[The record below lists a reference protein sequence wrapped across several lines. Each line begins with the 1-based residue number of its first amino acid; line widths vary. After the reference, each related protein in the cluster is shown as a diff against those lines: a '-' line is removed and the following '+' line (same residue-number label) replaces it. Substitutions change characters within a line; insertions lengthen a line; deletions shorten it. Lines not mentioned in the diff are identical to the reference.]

1 MRTQMRTQT
10 NPNDKEADMKE
21 FRGRTAVI
29 TGAAS
34 GIGLELARRA
44 AAEGMNLVL
53 ADIEATKLDAAA
65 ASLGIDAGRVLA
77 QRTDVSR
84 EDDVKALAD
93 AAFARFGGVHLLCN
107 NAGVG
112 LTRVSWELSTADWNW
127 VLGVDLWSVIHG
139 VQHFVPRM
147 LQQGEGGHVVNTS
160 SVAGLLST
168 PGMAAYNV
176 AKHGVV
182 TLSETLYGELLAAKA
197 KVGVSVLCPAW
208 VPTAI
213 HESGRNRQERFGEAS
228 QAAGLSAA
236 YEQRMASAVKSGR
249 LTATDMAGEVFSAV
263 MEDRFYVIPHRKI
276 NNAIQLRMDDI
287 MNLRN
292 PTQLP

>member
-1 MRTQMRTQT
+1 
-10 NPNDKEADMKE
+10 MKQ
-21 FRGRTAVI
+21 FRDRTAVI

-65 ASLGIDAGRVLA
+65 ASLGIDAERILA

-84 EDDVKALAD
+84 EDEIAALAD

-112 LTRVSWELSTADWNW
+112 LTRVSWELTTADWNW

-147 LQQGEGGHVVNTS
+147 LKQAEGGHVVNTS

-197 KVGVSVLCPAW
+197 KVGVSLLCPAW

-213 HESGRNRQERFGEAS
+213 HESGRNRQEHFGEVKPAE
-228 QAAGLSAA
+228 GLSAS

-249 LTATDMAGEVFSAV
+249 LTAADMANEVFAAV
-263 MEDRFYVIPHRKI
+263 AEDRFYVIPHRKI

-292 PTQLP
+292 PTQLG

>member
-1 MRTQMRTQT
+1 
-10 NPNDKEADMKE
+10 MKQ
-21 FRGRTAVI
+21 FSGRTAVI

-53 ADIEATKLDAAA
+53 ADIEAGRLDGAA
-65 ASLGIDAGRVLA
+65 ASLNLPAERLLL
-77 QRTDVSR
+77 QKTDVSR
-84 EDDVKALAD
+84 EDDIAALAD

-112 LTRVSWELSTADWNW
+112 LTRVSWELTTADWEW

-147 LQQGEGGHVVNTS
+147 LKQAEGGHVVNTS

-197 KVGVSVLCPAW
+197 NIGVSLLCPAW

-213 HESGRNRQERFGEAS
+213 HESGRNRQDRFGAAKP
-228 QAAGLSAA
+228 AAGLSAA
-236 YEQRMASAVKSGR
+236 YEERMAGAVKSGR
-249 LTATDMAGEVFSAV
+249 LTAADMASERLDIHAF
-263 MEDRFYVIPHRKI
+263 
-276 NNAIQLRMDDI
+276 LRQIADK
-287 MNLRN
+287 L
-292 PTQLP
+292 

>member
-1 MRTQMRTQT
+1 
-10 NPNDKEADMKE
+10 MKQ
-21 FRGRTAVI
+21 FRDRTAVI

-44 AAEGMNLVL
+44 ATEGMNLVL
-53 ADIEATKLDAAA
+53 ADIEHGKLEAAA
-65 ASLGIDAGRVLA
+65 ATLNVPAARVLL
-77 QRTDVSR
+77 QKTDVSR
-84 EDDVKALAD
+84 EAEIAALAD

-112 LTRVSWELSTADWNW
+112 LTRVAWELTTADWEW

-147 LQQGEGGHVVNTS
+147 LKQAEGGHVVNTS

-182 TLSETLYGELLAAKA
+182 TLSETLYGELRAAKA
-197 KVGVSVLCPAW
+197 DIGVSLLCPAW

-213 HESGRNRQERFGEAS
+213 HESARNRPDRFGAAKP
-228 QAAGLSAA
+228 AAGLSAA
-236 YEQRMASAVKSGR
+236 YEERMGQAVKSGR
-249 LTATDMAGEVFSAV
+249 LTAADMANEVFAAV

-287 MNLRN
+287 MNQRN
-292 PTQLP
+292 PTPLS

>member
-1 MRTQMRTQT
+1 
-10 NPNDKEADMKE
+10 MKE

-53 ADIEATKLDAAA
+53 ADIEAGRLEAAVA
-65 ASLGIDAGRVLA
+65 GLGVEPARVLA

-84 EDDVKALAD
+84 EQDIKALAD

-147 LQQGEGGHVVNTS
+147 LQQAEGGHLVNTS

-197 KVGVSVLCPAW
+197 KVGISLLCPAW

-213 HESGRNRQERFGEAS
+213 HESARNRQERFGQPTPAE
-228 QAAGLSAA
+228 GLSAS
-236 YEQRMASAVKSGR
+236 YEQRMANAVKSGR
-249 LTATDMAGEVFSAV
+249 LTATDMANEVFSAV
-263 MEDRFYVIPHRKI
+263 IEDRFYVIPHRKI

-287 MNLRN
+287 MQLRN

>member
-1 MRTQMRTQT
+1 
-10 NPNDKEADMKE
+10 MKQ
-21 FRGRTAVI
+21 FHDRTAVI

-53 ADIEATKLDAAA
+53 ADIEAAKLDAAA
-65 ASLGIDAGRVLA
+65 ASLGIDAGRILTR
-77 QRTDVSR
+77 RTDVSR
-84 EDDVKALAD
+84 EEEIAALAD
-93 AAFARFGGVHLLCN
+93 ATFTRFGGVHLLCN

-139 VQHFVPRM
+139 VQHFLPRM
-147 LQQGEGGHVVNTS
+147 LKQDEGGHVVNTS

-182 TLSETLYGELLAAKA
+182 TLSETLYGELLAARA
-197 KVGVSVLCPAW
+197 KVGVSLLCPAW

-213 HESGRNRQERFGEAS
+213 HESGRNRQERFGEATP
-228 QAAGLSAA
+228 AEGLSAT

-249 LTATDMAGEVFSAV
+249 LTAADMASEVFAAV
-263 MEDRFYVIPHRKI
+263 AEDRFYVIPHRKI

-292 PTQLP
+292 PTQLA

>member
-1 MRTQMRTQT
+1 
-10 NPNDKEADMKE
+10 MKE

-84 EDDVKALAD
+84 EDEVKALAD

-147 LQQGEGGHVVNTS
+147 LQQAEGGHVVNTS

-197 KVGVSVLCPAW
+197 KVGVSLLCPAW

-213 HESGRNRQERFGEAS
+213 HESGRNRQERFGEAKP
-228 QAAGLSAA
+228 AEGLSAT
-236 YEQRMASAVKSGR
+236 YEQRMTSAVKSGR
-249 LTATDMAGEVFSAV
+249 LTAADMASEVFAAV
-263 MEDRFYVIPHRKI
+263 AEDRFYVIPHRKI

>member
-1 MRTQMRTQT
+1 MRTQT

-197 KVGVSVLCPAW
+197 KVGVSLLCPAW

-213 HESGRNRQERFGEAS
+213 HESGRNRQERFGEARV
-228 QAAGLSAA
+228 AEGLSAA
-236 YEQRMASAVKSGR
+236 YEQRMANAVKSGR
-249 LTATDMAGEVFSAV
+249 LTAADMANEVFAAV
-263 MEDRFYVIPHRKI
+263 MEERFYVIPHRKI

-287 MNLRN
+287 MQLRN

>member
-1 MRTQMRTQT
+1 
-10 NPNDKEADMKE
+10 MKE

-44 AAEGMNLVL
+44 AAEGMKLVL
-53 ADIEATKLDAAA
+53 ADIDAERLEAAVAG
-65 ASLGIDAGRVLA
+65 LGVAPADVLA

-93 AAFARFGGVHLLCN
+93 AAFERFGGVHLLCN

-147 LQQGEGGHVVNTS
+147 LQQAEGGHVVNTS

-197 KVGVSVLCPAW
+197 KVGVSLLCPAW

-213 HESGRNRQERFGEAS
+213 HESARNRQQRFGEARP
-228 QAAGLSAA
+228 AEGLSAA
-236 YEQRMASAVKSGR
+236 YEQRMANAVKSGR
-249 LTATDMAGEVFSAV
+249 LTATDMANEVFAAV
-263 MEDRFYVIPHRKI
+263 MEERFYVIPHRKI

-287 MNLRN
+287 LKLRN

>member
-1 MRTQMRTQT
+1 
-10 NPNDKEADMKE
+10 MKQ
-21 FRGRTAVI
+21 FSDRTAVI

-44 AAEGMNLVL
+44 GNEGMNLVL
-53 ADIEATKLDAAA
+53 ADIESARLEAAA
-65 ASLGIDAGRVLA
+65 ATLGLPAGRLLL
-77 QRTDVSR
+77 QKTDVSR
-84 EDDVKALAD
+84 EEEIAALAD

-112 LTRVSWELSTADWNW
+112 LTRVSWELTTADWNW

-139 VQHFVPRM
+139 VQHFLPRM
-147 LQQGEGGHVVNTS
+147 LEQAEGGHVVNTS

-197 KVGVSVLCPAW
+197 RVGVSLLCPAW

-213 HESGRNRQERFGEAS
+213 HESARNRQQRFGESRPAG
-228 QAAGLSAA
+228 GLSAG
-236 YEQRMASAVKSGR
+236 YEARMAAAVKSGR
-249 LTATDMAGEVFSAV
+249 LTAADMANEVFTAV
-263 MEDRFYVIPHRKI
+263 SEDRFYVIPHRKI

-292 PTQLP
+292 PTQLT

>member
-1 MRTQMRTQT
+1 
-10 NPNDKEADMKE
+10 MKQ
-21 FRGRTAVI
+21 FRDRTAVI

-53 ADIEATKLDAAA
+53 ADIEHGKLEAAA
-65 ASLGIDAGRVLA
+65 ATLGLPAERVLL
-77 QRTDVSR
+77 QKTDVSR
-84 EDDVKALAD
+84 EAEVAALAD

-112 LTRVSWELSTADWNW
+112 LTRVAWELTTADWEW

-139 VQHFVPRM
+139 VQYFVPRM
-147 LQQGEGGHVVNTS
+147 LKQAEGGHVVNTS

-182 TLSETLYGELLAAKA
+182 TLSETLYGELRAAGA
-197 KVGVSVLCPAW
+197 NIGVSLLCPAW

-213 HESGRNRQERFGEAS
+213 HESARNRPDRFGAAKP
-228 QAAGLSAA
+228 AAGLSAA
-236 YEQRMASAVKSGR
+236 YEERMGQAVKSGR
-249 LTATDMAGEVFSAV
+249 LTAADMANEVFAAV

-292 PTQLP
+292 PTPLS

>member
-1 MRTQMRTQT
+1 
-10 NPNDKEADMKE
+10 MKQ
-21 FRGRTAVI
+21 FRDRTAVI

-53 ADIEATKLDAAA
+53 ADIEAAKLDAAV
-65 ASLGIDAGRVLA
+65 ASLGIDAKRILA

-84 EDDVKALAD
+84 EEEIAALAD
-93 AAFARFGGVHLLCN
+93 VAFARFGGVHLLCN

-139 VQHFVPRM
+139 VQHFMPRM
-147 LQQGEGGHVVNTS
+147 LKQEEGGHVVNTS

-197 KVGVSVLCPAW
+197 KVGVSLLCPAW

-213 HESGRNRQERFGEAS
+213 HESGRNRQQRFGEVKP
-228 QAAGLSAA
+228 AAGLSAS

-249 LTATDMAGEVFSAV
+249 LTAADMANEVFTAV
-263 MEDRFYVIPHRKI
+263 SEDRFYVIPHRKI

-292 PTQLP
+292 PTQLG

>member
-1 MRTQMRTQT
+1 
-10 NPNDKEADMKE
+10 MKQ
-21 FRGRTAVI
+21 FRDRTAVI

-53 ADIEATKLDAAA
+53 ADIEASKLDAAA
-65 ASLGIDAGRVLA
+65 ASLGIDASRILA

-84 EDDVKALAD
+84 EDEIAALAD
-93 AAFARFGGVHLLCN
+93 AAFDRFGGVHLLCN

-112 LTRVSWELSTADWNW
+112 LTRVSWELTTADWNW

-139 VQHFVPRM
+139 VQHFMPRM
-147 LQQGEGGHVVNTS
+147 LKQDEGGHVVNTS

-197 KVGVSVLCPAW
+197 KVGVSLLCPAW

-213 HESGRNRQERFGEAS
+213 HESGRNRQERFGEVKPAE
-228 QAAGLSAA
+228 GLSAS

-249 LTATDMAGEVFSAV
+249 LTAADMANEVFAAV

-287 MNLRN
+287 MQLRN
-292 PTQLP
+292 PTQLG

>member
-1 MRTQMRTQT
+1 MMQ
-10 NPNDKEADMKE
+10 
-21 FRGRTAVI
+21 FRDRTAVI

-34 GIGLELARRA
+34 GIGLELAKRA
-44 AAEGMNLVL
+44 AAEGMRLAL
-53 ADIEATKLDAAA
+53 ADIEKDKLDAAA
-65 ASLGIDAGRVLA
+65 ATLGIAPDRLLT

-84 EDDVKALAD
+84 EEDVKALAD

-139 VQHFVPRM
+139 IQHFVPRM
-147 LQQGEGGHVVNTS
+147 LQQAEGGHVVNTS

-197 KVGVSVLCPAW
+197 NVGVSLLCPAW

-213 HESGRNRQERFGEAS
+213 HESARNRQDRFGTATKA
-228 QAAGLSAA
+228 QGLSAG
-236 YEQRMASAVKSGR
+236 YEARMASAVKSGR
-249 LTATDMAGEVFSAV
+249 LTAADMANEVFSAV
-263 MEDRFYVIPHRKI
+263 AESRFYVIPHRKI

-287 MNLRN
+287 LQLRN

>member
-1 MRTQMRTQT
+1 
-10 NPNDKEADMKE
+10 MKE
-21 FRGRTAVI
+21 FRDRTAVI

-53 ADIEATKLDAAA
+53 ADIEAAKLEAAA
-65 ASLGIDAGRVLA
+65 AGLGIDPARVLA
-77 QRTDVSR
+77 RATDVSR
-84 EDDVKALAD
+84 EEEIAALAK
-93 AAFARFGGVHLLCN
+93 AAFDRFGGVHLLCN

-112 LTRVSWELSTADWNW
+112 LTRVTWELTTADWNW
-127 VLGVDLWSVIHG
+127 VLGVDLWSVIWG
-139 VQHFVPRM
+139 VQHFLPRM
-147 LQQGEGGHVVNTS
+147 LEQADGGHVVNTS

-182 TLSETLYGELLAAKA
+182 TLSETLYGELLAAGA
-197 KVGVSVLCPAW
+197 KVGVSLLCPAW

-213 HESGRNRQERFGEAS
+213 HESGRNRQQRFGATEA
-228 QAAGLSAA
+228 ATGLSAS
-236 YEQRMASAVKSGR
+236 YEQRMAQAVKSGR
-249 LTATDMAGEVFSAV
+249 LTAADMAGAVFDAV
-263 MEDRFYVIPHRKI
+263 VENRFYVIPHRRI
-276 NNAIQLRMDDI
+276 NQAIQLRMEDI
-287 MNLRN
+287 LSLRN

>member
-1 MRTQMRTQT
+1 
-10 NPNDKEADMKE
+10 MKQ
-21 FRGRTAVI
+21 FRDRTAVI

-53 ADIEATKLDAAA
+53 ADIEHGKLEAAA
-65 ASLGIDAGRVLA
+65 ATLGLPADRVLL
-77 QRTDVSR
+77 QKTDVSR
-84 EDDVKALAD
+84 EAEVAALAD

-112 LTRVSWELSTADWNW
+112 LTRVSWELTTADWEW

-139 VQHFVPRM
+139 VQYFVPRM
-147 LQQGEGGHVVNTS
+147 LKQAEGGHLVNTS

-182 TLSETLYGELLAAKA
+182 TLSETLYGELRAAGA
-197 KVGVSVLCPAW
+197 NIGVSLLCPAW

-213 HESGRNRQERFGEAS
+213 HESARNRPDRFGAAKP
-228 QAAGLSAA
+228 AAGLSAA
-236 YEQRMASAVKSGR
+236 YEERMASAVKSGR
-249 LTATDMAGEVFSAV
+249 LTAADMASEVFAAV
-263 MEDRFYVIPHRKI
+263 AEDRFYVIPHRKI

-292 PTQLP
+292 PTPLS

>member
-1 MRTQMRTQT
+1 
-10 NPNDKEADMKE
+10 MKQ
-21 FRGRTAVI
+21 FNGRTAVI

-34 GIGLELARRA
+34 GIGLELAHRA

-65 ASLGIDAGRVLA
+65 ASLGIDAGRILA

-84 EDDVKALAD
+84 EDEVKALAD

-112 LTRVSWELSTADWNW
+112 LTRVSWELTTADWNW

-139 VQHFVPRM
+139 VQHFLPRM
-147 LQQGEGGHVVNTS
+147 LKQDEGGHVVNTS

-182 TLSETLYGELLAAKA
+182 TLSETLYGELLAARA
-197 KVGVSVLCPAW
+197 KVGVSLLCPAW

-213 HESGRNRQERFGEAS
+213 HESGRNRQERFGEATP
-228 QAAGLSAA
+228 AEGLSAT

-249 LTATDMAGEVFSAV
+249 LTAADMASEVFAAV
-263 MEDRFYVIPHRKI
+263 AEDRFYVIPHRKI

-292 PTQLP
+292 PTQLA

>member
-1 MRTQMRTQT
+1 
-10 NPNDKEADMKE
+10 MKQ
-21 FRGRTAVI
+21 FRDRTAVI

-53 ADIEATKLDAAA
+53 ADIEAAKLDAAA
-65 ASLGIDAGRVLA
+65 ASLGIDAKRILA
-77 QRTDVSR
+77 RRTDVSR
-84 EDDVKALAD
+84 EDEVAALAD

-112 LTRVSWELSTADWNW
+112 LTRVSWELTTADWNW

-139 VQHFVPRM
+139 VQHFMPRM
-147 LQQGEGGHVVNTS
+147 LKQDEGGHVVNTS

-197 KVGVSVLCPAW
+197 RVGVSLLCPAW

-213 HESGRNRQERFGEAS
+213 HESGRNRQERFGEVKPAE
-228 QAAGLSAA
+228 GLSAS

-249 LTATDMAGEVFSAV
+249 LTAADMANEVFAAV
-263 MEDRFYVIPHRKI
+263 AEDRFYVIPHRKI

-287 MNLRN
+287 MQLRN
-292 PTQLP
+292 PTQLG

>member
-1 MRTQMRTQT
+1 
-10 NPNDKEADMKE
+10 MKQ
-21 FRGRTAVI
+21 FSGRTAVI

-44 AAEGMNLVL
+44 AAEGMSLVL
-53 ADIEATKLDAAA
+53 ADIEYARLEESAAT
-65 ASLGIDAGRVLA
+65 LGLPAERLLL

-84 EDDVKALAD
+84 EAEIAALAD

-112 LTRVSWELSTADWNW
+112 LTRVTWEHTTADWNW
-127 VLGVDLWSVIHG
+127 VLGVDLFSVIHG

-147 LQQGEGGHVVNTS
+147 LKQVETSHVVNTAS
-160 SVAGLLST
+160 AAGLTST

-182 TLSETLYGELLAAKA
+182 TLSETMYHELQAAKA
-197 KVGVSVLCPAW
+197 SVGVSVLCPAW
-208 VPTAI
+208 VPTGI
-213 HESGRNRQERFGEAS
+213 HQSARNRQQEFGQPKPAG
-228 QAAGLSAA
+228 GLSAA
-236 YEQRMASAVKSGR
+236 YEERMGQAVKAGR
-249 LTATDMAGEVFSAV
+249 LTATDIANEVFVAV
-263 MEDRFYVIPHRKI
+263 QEDRFYVIPHRKL
-276 NNAIQLRMDDI
+276 NNAIQLRMEDI

-292 PTQLP
+292 PTPLS

>member
-1 MRTQMRTQT
+1 
-10 NPNDKEADMKE
+10 MKQ
-21 FRGRTAVI
+21 FRDRTAVI

-53 ADIEATKLDAAA
+53 ADIEHGKLEAAA
-65 ASLGIDAGRVLA
+65 ATLGLPADRLLL
-77 QRTDVSR
+77 QKTDVSR
-84 EDDVKALAD
+84 EAEVAALAD

-112 LTRVSWELSTADWNW
+112 LTRVAWELTTADWEW

-147 LQQGEGGHVVNTS
+147 LKQAEGGHVVNTS

-182 TLSETLYGELLAAKA
+182 TLSETLYGELRAAGA
-197 KVGVSVLCPAW
+197 NIGVSLLCPAW

-213 HESGRNRQERFGEAS
+213 HESARNRPDRFGAAKP
-228 QAAGLSAA
+228 AAGLSAA
-236 YEQRMASAVKSGR
+236 YEERMASAVKSGR
-249 LTATDMAGEVFSAV
+249 LTAADMASEVFAAV

-292 PTQLP
+292 PTPLS

>member
-1 MRTQMRTQT
+1 
-10 NPNDKEADMKE
+10 MKQ
-21 FRGRTAVI
+21 FSGRTAVI

-53 ADIEATKLDAAA
+53 ADIEYARLEEATTT
-65 ASLGIDAGRVLA
+65 LGLPAEHLLL

-84 EDDVKALAD
+84 EAEIAALAD
-93 AAFARFGGVHLLCN
+93 AAFTRFGGVHLLCN

-112 LTRVSWELSTADWNW
+112 LTRVTWEHSTADWEW
-127 VLGVDLWSVIHG
+127 VLGVNLWSVIHG
-139 VQHFVPRM
+139 IQHFLPKM
-147 LQQGEGGHVVNTS
+147 LERGDEGHIVNTS

-176 AKHGVV
+176 SKHGVV

-208 VPTAI
+208 VPTGI
-213 HESGRNRQERFGEAS
+213 HQSSRNRQDRFGTAAP
-228 QAAGLSAA
+228 AAGLSAA
-236 YEQRMASAVKSGR
+236 YEERMGQAVKSGR
-249 LTATDMAGEVFSAV
+249 LTAADMASKVFAAVGEG
-263 MEDRFYVIPHRKI
+263 RFYVIPHRKI
-276 NNAIQLRMDDI
+276 NNAIQLRTDDI

-292 PTQLP
+292 PTPLV